1 MTLLKT
7 LTTNQIKRWA
17 GSRAY
22 GRGEAYYQDE
32 RVRNLR
38 ERRGKIAATVRGTH
52 SYHVRLWEDG
62 KTIDYDCDCPVGLG
76 GDFCKHCVAVALAW
90 LEKQA
95 PAGKTARRRQPK
107 QAEADLTMKDVRAWL
122 LLQEREA
129 LADMLLEAAVE
140 DEQLVDRLMLKA
152 AAARGV
158 NLDAYRK
165 IIDQAIGSDGFID
178 YYAMPDYYRGMDG
191 AIDAIDELL
200 AQGHA
205 AAVIEL
211 SEYALQ
217 RTTRAIETVEDS
229 DGYMSLLLERL
240 QALHLSACRKAKPDQ
255 EVLAERLFRWELSGD
270 WDVFHGAIKSY
281 TQVLGMRG
289 REHYRALAEAEWA
302 KVRSLKPGEN
312 DQSRYCRRF
321 YITSIMESLAEQ
333 SGDIEAL
340 VQVKSQDLSS
350 SYAFYQI
357 AEIYRKARRSEQALE
372 WAERGIQ
379 AFGDE
384 ADSRLQDLLAD
395 MYHRRKRHDEAM
407 TLIWPQFEQR
417 PYLSNY
423 QKLKKHADRY
433 KHWPHWRQRAL
444 DQLRAVIEPRV
455 KKPPRGQRPYR
466 PGSDRSRLVEIFL
479 WEKEIEAAWQEAVEG
494 GCSEELWLRLAGL
507 REKEHPRDAVA
518 IYQKL
523 IGPIVERTNNDAYAE
538 AAALLSRVE
547 KLMGRL
553 GDKAEFR
560 HNLLQIR
567 EKYKRKRNFM
577 KLLERFGK

>member
-1 MTLLKT
+1 
-7 LTTNQIKRWA
+7 TNQIKRWA
-17 GSRAY
+17 GSRSY

-52 SYHVRLWEDG
+52 SYHVRLWGDG
-62 KTIDYDCDCPVGLG
+62 KVIDYDCDCPVGLG

-90 LEKQA
+90 MEEQA
-95 PAGKTARRRQPK
+95 PAGKMARCRQPK

-129 LADMLLEAAVE
+129 LADMLLGAAVE

-158 NLDAYRK
+158 NLDTYRK

-217 RTTRAIETVEDS
+217 RTACAIKTVEDS
-229 DGYMSLLLERL
+229 NGYMSLLLERL

-255 EVLAERLFRWELSGD
+255 EALAERLFRWELSGD
-270 WDVFHGAIKSY
+270 WDVFQGAIKSY
-281 TQVLGMRG
+281 AQVLGMRG

-395 MYHRRKRHDEAM
+395 MYHRRKRYDEAM

-433 KHWPHWRQRAL
+433 KHWPYWRQRAL
-444 DQLRAVIEPRV
+444 DQLRAGIEPRV
-455 KKPPRGQRPYR
+455 KKSPRGQRHYR